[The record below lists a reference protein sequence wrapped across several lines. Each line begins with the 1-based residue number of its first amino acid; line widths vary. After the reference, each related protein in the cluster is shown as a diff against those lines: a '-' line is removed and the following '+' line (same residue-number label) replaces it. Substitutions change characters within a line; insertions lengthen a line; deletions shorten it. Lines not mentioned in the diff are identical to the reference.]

1 MMSEWA
7 WDGADD
13 EALGWGETPLDGAD
27 VGCHCRQVK
36 RDRWSMAVAVDGR
49 WMRADGGATF

>member
-1 MMSEWA
+1 VLRGGGEMMSEWA

-27 VGCHCRQVK
+27 VGRHCRQVK
-36 RDRWSMAVAVDGR
+36 REIDGR
-49 WMRADGGATF
+49 WLSLSMDDG